1 MELFL
6 TVDLH
11 LQAIGRVHRIGQT
24 KPTFVHKVSTHAIYQ
39 CLWFHQYILTDCLCV
54 QYLVE
59 KTVEVRVNE
68 LFKQNK
74 AAILGGGGASGAIAK
89 GTEKMS
95 AEDARFLLGQE

>member
-1 MELFL
+1 M
-6 TVDLH
+6 
-11 LQAIGRVHRIGQT
+11 
-24 KPTFVHKVSTHAIYQ
+24 
-39 CLWFHQYILTDCLCV
+39 

-74 AAILGGGGASGAIAK
+74 AAIMGGGGASGAIAK

-95 AEDARFLLGQE
+95 TEDARFLLGQE